1 VDAEAAIKDAVAR
14 GAVDDALATALATY
28 GAELASFLAA
38 RAGDPTLAEEA
49 FALLAEDLW
58 RGLPSF
64 RFDASVRTWA
74 YVLARRALARAAR
87 APARDG
93 RKNVPLSQAGVVDQ
107 LAHEARQRTIEYRR
121 TTTKDRFAALRAQL
135 TDDERELLVL
145 RVDRALDWKDLARVL
160 ADAAE
165 DGGVDDKQ
173 LAADAAKLRKRFER
187 LKEKLRGL
195 AIEAG
200 LLPAGTT

>member
-1 VDAEAAIKDAVAR
+1 MDLDASVKDAVAR
-14 GAVDDALATALATY
+14 GAVDDALARTLAAY
-28 GAELASFLAA
+28 GDELASFLAA
-38 RAGDPTLAEEA
+38 RARDEGLAEEA
-49 FALLAEDLW
+49 FSLLAEDLW

-87 APARDG
+87 APARKG
-93 RKNVPLSQAGVVDQ
+93 RNVPLSQAGVVEQ
-107 LAHEARQRTIEYRR
+107 LAHEARQRTVEYRR

-135 TDDERELLVL
+135 TDEERELLVL

-160 ADAAE
+160 AD
-165 DGGVDDKQ
+165 DGVDDKQ

-200 LLPAGTT
+200 LLPTGTP